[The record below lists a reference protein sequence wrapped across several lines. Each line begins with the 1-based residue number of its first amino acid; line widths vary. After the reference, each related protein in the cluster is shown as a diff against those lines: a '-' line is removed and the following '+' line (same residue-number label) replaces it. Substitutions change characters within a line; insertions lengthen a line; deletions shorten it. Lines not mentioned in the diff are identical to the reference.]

1 MGLSGLCQNSV
12 KAPYCKDWEPR
23 YPQITSGYPNASHSK
38 ITTRIHPVAL
48 HNTPH
53 APPRHLQRTQCAN
66 RQQQTPTD
74 TKRRLQT
81 PQDTDRCCLSV
92 YGGVCWHLLSS
103 VSILCSLDIFDG
115 CLRAV
120 SWVCVG
126 IWVVFMDIKGARMC
140 LGGYLASQ
148 SLQYG
153 AITLYWH
160 SPERHILFSSDH
172 TETSKYQNV
181 YMLAQQKWLGFAI
194 FWFFKACQRGIIK
207 YSCYWSPCSK

>member
-1 MGLSGLCQNSV
+1 MSQCGQMR
-12 KAPYCKDWEPR
+12 KKWAF
-23 YPQITSGYPNASHSK
+23 QGYAKIVLRLHTARTENPDIPKIHPSASHSK
-38 ITTRIHPVAL
+38 ITTRIHPDAL

-115 CLRAV
+115 CLRGV

-126 IWVVFMDIKGARMC
+126 I
-140 LGGYLASQ
+140 
-148 SLQYG
+148 
-153 AITLYWH
+153 
-160 SPERHILFSSDH
+160 
-172 TETSKYQNV
+172 
-181 YMLAQQKWLGFAI
+181 
-194 FWFFKACQRGIIK
+194 
-207 YSCYWSPCSK
+207 